1 VIFDINRSGLGRSPS
16 RWIGNYDDG
25 SDRLMR
31 RLFMR
36 MIDTSVNEQRAR
48 LEVDLRRTEEEGKR
62 MGDGKGVDSIQ

>member
-1 VIFDINRSGLGRSPS
+1 
-16 RWIGNYDDG
+16 
-25 SDRLMR
+25 
-31 RLFMR
+31 MR